1 MESKNSLI
9 VDAVITWVYGNDSK
23 HREKMSQYIENKNS
37 LSNKL
42 VRMRYDQ
49 VYEIEFSVKSILKYA
64 EFVRNIFIVTDNQ
77 IPDFFKDIK
86 TAKQKYSNIFIIYHC
101 VIFRDYK
108 DYLPTFNCLPI
119 EFLLYKN
126 SKFSRTFFVVE

>member
-9 VDAVITWVYGNDSK
+9 VDAVITWVDGNDSK

-64 EFVRNIFIVTDNQ
+64 KFVRNIFIVTDNQ
-77 IPDFFKDIK
+77 IPDFFKDIE

-101 VIFRDYK
+101 VVF
-108 DYLPTFNCLPI
+108 
-119 EFLLYKN
+119 
-126 SKFSRTFFVVE
+126 